1 MENKVILVKLIDN
14 GFWIETSEEE
24 VPFEFIGTLSK
35 YLLSDY
41 LLTEDEDR
49 ALASVRS
56 NGEVAIFVITSR
68 GRLLYETA
76 FKGTTKLPFQANQNL
91 KWKEEATYGF
101 PTKEQY
107 KAVKDNYCFMP
118 GIGSPVYN
126 GYHILG
132 TWLEKVK

>member
-14 GFWIETSEEE
+14 GFWVDTSEEE
-24 VPFEFIGTLSK
+24 VSFDFVRTLGR
-35 YLLSDY
+35 YLLPDY
-41 LLTEDEDR
+41 LLTEDEER
-49 ALASVRS
+49 ALARVPSK
-56 NGEVAIFVITSR
+56 GEMAIFVITPK
-68 GRLLYETA
+68 GKLLYETA
-76 FKGTTKLPFQANQNL
+76 FKGTTKLPFQANKKL
-91 KWKEEATYGF
+91 EWKEKSTYGF

-118 GIGSPVYN
+118 GVGSPVYG